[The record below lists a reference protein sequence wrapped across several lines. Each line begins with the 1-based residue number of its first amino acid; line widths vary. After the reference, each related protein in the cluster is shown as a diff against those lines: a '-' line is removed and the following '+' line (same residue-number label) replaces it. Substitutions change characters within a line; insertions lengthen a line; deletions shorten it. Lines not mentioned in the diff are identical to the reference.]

1 MMNWLLSEVAN
12 RGEER
17 PFTTFTISFHQI
29 FATVHNFRPQC
40 ITFVHSAKLAVT
52 APHCNIFPRPFDSD
66 QKPWEMFF
74 IEFSLTIVCIKYS
87 CLPWSFIYLIL
98 LSMYL
103 GGRWFETFL
112 EHFALI
118 RVWRST
124 LSEVCHP
131 QKWVWTKSMK
141 IEQIEWKFDKYK
153 GDSRT
158 NKKEN
163 QTNRKG
169 RMKKYE

>member
-29 FATVHNFRPQC
+29 FATVHNFRSQC
-40 ITFVHSAKLAVT
+40 KTCS
-52 APHCNIFPRPFDSD
+52 HCSTLKYFPTTFDSD
-66 QKPWEMFF
+66 QKPQKIFF
-74 IEFSLTIVCIKYS
+74 MKFSWTIVCIKYS
-87 CLPWSFIYLIL
+87 CLLWSFMYLIL
-98 LSMYL
+98 HLMYL

-141 IEQIEWKFDKYK
+141 IEQIEWKL
-153 GDSRT
+153 
-158 NKKEN
+158 NKEEMNIEN
-163 QTNRKG
+163 I
-169 RMKKYE
+169 